1 MTPSELRVCL
11 EHEHE
16 ALRGLVTTLERTA
29 QRVLAG
35 RADAVADLRARATQ
49 VVARL
54 AAWHALED
62 RELYP
67 LLCAGTPGGPARTA
81 RMGAEQ
87 IARRALL
94 TRGVDESATTRG
106 VVQLAVMAEHVVDDV
121 RGALELR
128 ERDVFPKLRGN

>member
-1 MTPSELRVCL
+1 MTPTELRERLAV
-11 EHEHE
+11 EHD
-16 ALRGLVTTLERTA
+16 AIRDLVTTLERTA

-35 RADAVADLRARATQ
+35 RADAVDDLRARTAQ

-67 LLCAGTPGGPARTA
+67 LLCAGTRSGPRRTA

-87 IARRALL
+87 IARRTLL
-94 TRGVDESATTRG
+94 TRGMDESSTTRG
-106 VVQLAVMAEHVVDDV
+106 IVQLAVVAEHVVDDV
-121 RGALELR
+121 RGALAGR
-128 ERDVFPKLRGN
+128 ERDVFPTLDDS